1 MKKVS
6 SFYFTIGLFFISTLI
21 NAQSFD
27 TVYVQ
32 LDSLKENSVRLDSV
46 WRYHS
51 GDDSTWAS
59 PDYDASDWDTLKTW
73 FLIDEIPENKWTG
86 IGWFRKTIVVD
97 SALINKSLALQMFHY
112 GASQIFWNGNLIHEF
127 GEVGIDTSSERMDQP
142 NNIPIVI
149 NLDST
154 SVNTLA
160 IRYSNV
166 RSIIEKDWTKRWFR
180 GIGFRVTIR
189 EMNNSFNDLILGGRA
204 SAGVNFGI
212 AGLFLA
218 LSTLYFFLFIFYARR
233 IENLYYSLFT
243 LFIGF
248 LFVSMYFSQAF
259 FINFTTY
266 IVFSAITALSLI
278 YVFLFYL
285 AFLNAIFYNKM
296 IKIFWM
302 FLFFTAIYSI
312 IYFLYIPREILQ
324 YSIPGFIALA
334 TLEGL
339 RIIIVAI
346 KQKKQ
351 NAWVIGGGVI
361 TFATLI
367 LSLFSIALFTDTV
380 NISGLFAVAVFM
392 IGLFSIP
399 LSMAVYLA
407 KQIALTNKNLEKQL
421 EAVKELS
428 AKELEHQK
436 RTAQLELEAERE
448 RVENERKTKELEEAR
463 NLQLSLLPK
472 EIPELPDYEIAVY
485 MKTATEVG
493 GDYYDFNL
501 NDDILTVAIGDAT
514 GHGLNAGTMVTAT
527 KSLFNNFAENPDIL
541 ESMEKMS
548 LSLKKM
554 NFRFLSM
561 CLALLKFEK
570 DAVKISSAGMPPVYI
585 YRKEEGK
592 VEEVLLKGM
601 PLGTVKG
608 FPYKLIETDL
618 TSGDVLFLYSD
629 GFPELFN
636 SKKELLGYEKIK
648 EEFKKVAIDTP
659 QNIIDNLRKV
669 IDSWKGN
676 IEVNDDITF
685 VVIKKR

>member
-1 MKKVS
+1 MKKTTL
-6 SFYFTIGLFFISTLI
+6 FYLAIFAFIFTTLI

-32 LDSLKENSVRLDSV
+32 LDSLKESSVRLDSV

-59 PDYDASDWDTLKTW
+59 PEYDVSDWDTLKTW
-73 FLIDEIPENKWTG
+73 FSIDEITEDKWTG

-112 GASQIFWNGNLIHEF
+112 GASQLFWNGNIIHEF

-160 IRYSNV
+160 IRYSNA

-180 GIGFRVTIR
+180 GIGFRVRIG
-189 EMNNSFNDLILGGRA
+189 EINNSFNDLIIGGRA
-204 SAGVNFGI
+204 SAAVNFGI

-248 LFVSMYFSQAF
+248 LFISIYFNQAF
-259 FINFTTY
+259 YINITTY
-266 IVFSAITALSLI
+266 LVFSAITALSLI
-278 YVFLFYL
+278 YVFLFFL
-285 AFLNAIFYNKM
+285 AFLNSIFYNKM
-296 IKIFWM
+296 IKIFW
-302 FLFFTAIYSI
+302 FFVSFTVIYSV

-346 KQKKQ
+346 KKKKQ
-351 NAWVIGGGVI
+351 NAWIIGGGVI
-361 TFATLI
+361 AFATLI
-367 LSLFSIALFTDTV
+367 LSLFLIALFTDTL

-407 KQIALTNKNLEKQL
+407 KQIALTNKNLERQL
-421 EAVKELS
+421 ETVKKLS

-436 RTAQLELEAERE
+436 RTAELELKAERQKA
-448 RVENERKTKELEEAR
+448 ENERKTKELEDAR
-463 NLQLSLLPK
+463 ELQLSLLPK
-472 EIPELPDYEIAVY
+472 NIPELSDYEIAVH
-485 MKTATEVG
+485 METEQK
-493 GDYYDFNL
+493 L
-501 NDDILTVAIGDAT
+501 VAIIT
-514 GHGLNAGTMVTAT
+514 
-527 KSLFNNFAENPDIL
+527 
-541 ESMEKMS
+541 
-548 LSLKKM
+548 
-554 NFRFLSM
+554 
-561 CLALLKFEK
+561 
-570 DAVKISSAGMPPVYI
+570 IST
-585 YRKEEGK
+585 YR
-592 VEEVLLKGM
+592 
-601 PLGTVKG
+601 
-608 FPYKLIETDL
+608 
-618 TSGDVLFLYSD
+618 
-629 GFPELFN
+629 
-636 SKKELLGYEKIK
+636 
-648 EEFKKVAIDTP
+648 
-659 QNIIDNLRKV
+659 IIN
-669 IDSWKGN
+669 
-676 IEVNDDITF
+676 
-685 VVIKKR
+685 